1 MCIMT
6 TNAAGSD
13 GLKTRTVKLDV
24 PGMDCPSCAEKI
36 VNSVSKLDGIV
47 TVEPQVMTGTVN
59 IEYLPETVAV
69 DALVERVQA
78 AGYDVESRD
87 DIETERLDVPTMD
100 CASCAGKIENALDA
114 VAGIRERDTLP
125 TTGTV
130 IITYDPGQTS
140 RTDLVA
146 AIESAGYEV
155 EETGPETTEEDLVEE
170 SRAQEVWLSPRAL
183 KTWIGGG
190 LLLVGLVLEFLL
202 SGLDVTLVT
211 FAGREFG
218 TAELFYFTGA
228 VISGEQIL
236 RNGYYSVRTRSL
248 DIDLLMSLGILGAI
262 AASLVFGEALYLEA
276 GMLAVLFSVAELMEE
291 YAMDRA
297 RSSLRELMD
306 LSPTTATIR
315 RDGEETTVPV
325 EELHVGDRAIVRPGD
340 RIPADGTV
348 AEGESAVNQ
357 APITGESV
365 PVDKTDGDEV
375 YAGTINE
382 EGYLEVDVTAEA
394 EDSTLARI
402 IELVEDAQR
411 DKTDHEQFVD
421 RFAGQYTPVV
431 VTLAVLIAAVPPLLI
446 DVSVSLSIGGQSLVF
461 AGGWATWFKR
471 GLALLV
477 LSCPCALVISTPV
490 SVVSGITSAAKNGVL
505 IKGGRHLESVGTVK
519 AAAFDKTGTL
529 THGELTV
536 TDVVPAEGESRESVL
551 SVAASLEARSEH
563 PIAEAIVEDAD
574 EAGVKT
580 GDVSAFESLTGKGV
594 RADLDG
600 DTYFAGKPALFEE
613 LSLSLDTI
621 RVASDGGVAVEDSGS
636 HETAVA
642 GGKTIE
648 ELQGDGKTVI
658 LAGTEDRII
667 GVVAV
672 ADEVRSEAKRA
683 VERFHDLGVEH
694 VVMLTGDNEVTARAV
709 GETAGVD
716 EVRAELLPEEKAETV
731 AALDEE
737 FGGVMMVGDG
747 VNDAPALATATV
759 GVAMGAAGTDTA
771 VESADVALMGDE
783 LSKLPYL
790 YALSGKAN
798 GVIRENIWG
807 SIGVKALL
815 AVGVP
820 FGLVNVA
827 VAVVV
832 GDMGMS
838 LGVTTNALRLA
849 RFKPDRFE

>member
-1 MCIMT
+1 MT
-6 TNAAGSD
+6 TNPSGSD
-13 GLKTRTVKLDV
+13 DFTSQTVVFDV
-24 PGMDCPSCAEKI
+24 PGMDCPTCAEKI
-36 VNSVSKLDGIV
+36 VNSVSKLDGVV
-47 TVEPQVMTGTVN
+47 TVDPQVMSGAVH
-59 IEYLPETVAV
+59 IKYLPESVAV
-69 DALVERVQA
+69 DALIKRVQA

-87 DIETERLDVPTMD
+87 DLETERFDVPTMD
-100 CASCAGKIENALDA
+100 CASCADKIENALDSI
-114 VAGIRERDTLP
+114 AGIRERETLP

-130 IITYDPGQTS
+130 IVSYVPDQIS
-140 RTDLVA
+140 RSDLVTSM
-146 AIESAGYEV
+146 ESAGYAV
-155 EETGPETTEEDLVEE
+155 EDSGPDTAEDDPVKE
-170 SRAQEVWLSPRAL
+170 SGTRDIWLSPRAL
-183 KTWIGGG
+183 KTWLGGG
-190 LLLVGLVLEFLL
+190 LLLIGLVLEFLL
-202 SGLDVTLVT
+202 SGLDVMLI
-211 FAGREFG
+211 ALSGREFG
-218 TAELFYFTGA
+218 TVELFYFAGA
-228 VISGEQIL
+228 MISGEAIL
-236 RNGYYSVRTRSL
+236 RNGYYSVRMRSL

-262 AASLVFGEALYLEA
+262 TASLVFSEALYLEA

-297 RSSLRELMD
+297 RSSLAELMD
-306 LSPTTATIR
+306 LSPTTATVR

-325 EELHVGDRAIVRPGD
+325 EELRVGDRVIVRPGD
-340 RIPADGTV
+340 RIPADGAV

-365 PVDKTDGDEV
+365 PMDKADGDEV

-382 EGYLEVDVTAEA
+382 EGYLEVEVTAEA
-394 EDSTLARI
+394 KDSTLARI

-411 DKTDHEQFVD
+411 DKTEREQFVD

-431 VTLAVLIAAVPPLLI
+431 VALAVLIAAVPPLLI
-446 DVSVSLSIGGQSLVF
+446 DGSVSLGIGGQSLVF
-461 AGGWATWFKR
+461 AGDWATWFKR

-505 IKGGRHLESVGTVK
+505 IEGGTHLESVGTVT

-529 THGELTV
+529 TNGELTV
-536 TDVVPAEGESRESVL
+536 TDVVPTGGESRESVL

-563 PIAEAIVEDAD
+563 PIAEAIVEAAD
-574 EAGVKT
+574 KAGAKT
-580 GDVSAFESLTGKGV
+580 DDVSAFESLTGKGI
-594 RADLDG
+594 RADFDG
-600 DTYFAGKPALFEE
+600 ETYFAGKPALFEE
-613 LSLSLDTI
+613 LGLSLDAV
-621 RVASDGGVAVEDSGS
+621 RVASDGGVVIEDSGRLES
-636 HETAVA
+636 TV
-642 GGKTIE
+642 GGEDMVE
-648 ELQGDGKTVI
+648 ELQAEGKTVI
-658 LAGTEDRII
+658 LVGTEERIV

-672 ADEVRSEAKRA
+672 ADEVRPEAKRM
-683 VERFHDLGVEH
+683 VERLHDLGVKH
-694 VVMLTGDNEVTARAV
+694 IVMLTGDNEVTARAV
-709 GETAGVD
+709 GKTAGVD
-716 EVRAELLPEEKAETV
+716 DVRAELLPEEKAETV

-771 VESADVALMGDE
+771 VESADIALMGDE

-790 YALSGKAN
+790 YGLSGKAN
-798 GVIRENIWG
+798 SVIRENIWA
-807 SIGVKALL
+807 SIGLKALL

-827 VAVVV
+827 VAVIV

-849 RFKPDRFE
+849 RIPPDRFK

>member
-1 MCIMT
+1 MS
-6 TNAAGSD
+6 TNAPGSD
-13 GLKTRTVKLDV
+13 DVQSRTVNLDV

-36 VNSVSKLDGIV
+36 VNSVSKLDGV
-47 TVEPQVMTGTVN
+47 VAVEPQVMTGIVHVKF
-59 IEYLPETVAV
+59 LPEKVEV
-69 DALVERVQA
+69 DAVVERVQA

-87 DIETERLDVPTMD
+87 DFQTERFDVPTMD
-100 CASCAGKIENALDA
+100 CASCAGKIENALDG
-114 VAGIRERDTLP
+114 VKGIIERETLP

-130 IITYDPGQTS
+130 IVTYDPAHTS
-140 RTDLVA
+140 RGDLVA

-155 EETGPETTEEDLVEE
+155 DETGPDLAEGDLVEE
-170 SRAQEVWLSPRAL
+170 SRARDVWLSPRAL

-190 LLLVGLVLEFLL
+190 LLLAGLVLEFLL
-202 SGLDVTLVT
+202 SGLDVTLL
-211 FAGREFG
+211 ALLGREFG
-218 TAELFYFTGA
+218 TAELLYFAGA
-228 VISGEQIL
+228 VISGEEIL
-236 RNGYYSVRTRSL
+236 RNGYYSARTRSL

-262 AASLVFGEALYLEA
+262 TASVVFGEALYLEA

-297 RSSLRELMD
+297 RSSLRELVD
-306 LSPTTATIR
+306 LSPTTATVR

-325 EELHVGDRAIVRPGD
+325 EELRVGDHVIVRPGD

-348 AEGESAVNQ
+348 VEGESAVNQ

-382 EGYLEVDVTAEA
+382 EGYLEVEVTAEA

-411 DKTDHEQFVD
+411 DKTEHEQFVD

-431 VTLAVLIAAVPPLLI
+431 VTLAVLTAAVPPLLI
-446 DVSVSLSIGGQSLVF
+446 DGNVSLGIAGQSLVF
-461 AGGWATWFKR
+461 VGDWATWFKR

-505 IKGGRHLESVGTVK
+505 IKGGTHLESVGTVK
-519 AAAFDKTGTL
+519 AVAFDKTGTL
-529 THGELTV
+529 TYGELTV
-536 TDVVPAEGESRESVL
+536 TDVVPTGGESRESVL

-563 PIAEAIVEDAD
+563 PIAEAIVEAAD
-574 EAGVKT
+574 KEGAET
-580 GDVSAFESLTGKGV
+580 SDVSTFESLTGKGV

-600 DTYFAGKPALFEE
+600 ETYFAGKPALFEE
-613 LSLSLDTI
+613 LGLSLDTV
-621 RVASDGGVAVEDSGS
+621 RVASDGGIAVEDDSS
-636 HETAVA
+636 NETAAA
-642 GGKTIE
+642 GGETIE
-648 ELQGDGKTVI
+648 ELQADGKTVI
-658 LAGTEDRII
+658 LVGTEKQIVGI
-667 GVVAV
+667 VAV
-672 ADEVRSEAKRA
+672 ADEVRPEAKRT
-683 VERFHDLGVEH
+683 VGRLHDLGVER

-709 GETAGVD
+709 GEAAGVD
-716 EVRAELLPEEKAETV
+716 DVRAELLPEEKAETV

-737 FGGVMMVGDG
+737 FGGVMMIGDG
-747 VNDAPALATATV
+747 VNDAPALVAATV

-771 VESADVALMGDE
+771 VESADIALMGDE

-798 GVIRENIWG
+798 GVIRENIWA

-827 VAVVV
+827 VAVVI

-849 RFKPDRFE
+849 RIKPDRFE

>member
-1 MCIMT
+1 MS
-6 TNAAGSD
+6 TNASGSD
-13 GLKTRTVKLDV
+13 DFDSRTVTLDV

-36 VNSVSKLDGIV
+36 VNSVSTLDGVV
-47 TVEPQVMTGTVN
+47 TVEPQVMTGTVH
-59 IEYLPETVAV
+59 IEYRPENVEV

-87 DIETERLDVPTMD
+87 DVRTERFDVPTMD
-100 CASCAGKIENALDA
+100 CGGCAGKVENALDA
-114 VAGIRERDTLP
+114 VPGIQERETLP

-130 IITYDPGQTS
+130 IVTYDPEQAS
-140 RTDLVA
+140 RPDLVA
-146 AIESAGYEV
+146 AIERAGYDV
-155 EETGPETTEEDLVEE
+155 EESDSDTTADDTAEE
-170 SRAQEVWLSPRAL
+170 SRARDVWLSPRAL

-190 LLLVGLVLEFLL
+190 LLLAGLVLEFLL
-202 SGLDVTLVT
+202 SGLNVTLLDI
-211 FAGREFG
+211 AGREFG
-218 TAELFYFTGA
+218 TAELFYFAGA

-236 RNGYYSVRTRSL
+236 RNGTYSVRTRSL

-262 AASLVFGEALYLEA
+262 TASVVFGEALYLEA

-306 LSPTTATIR
+306 LSPTTATVR

-325 EELHVGDRAIVRPGD
+325 EELLVGDRVIVRPGD
-340 RIPADGTV
+340 RIPADGAV
-348 AEGESAVNQ
+348 VEGESAVNQ

-382 EGYLEVDVTAEA
+382 EGYLEVEVTAEA

-421 RFAGQYTPVV
+421 RFAGKYTPVV
-431 VTLAVLIAAVPPLLI
+431 VTLAVLIAAAPPLLI
-446 DVSVSLSIGGQSLVF
+446 DSTMSVNVAGQSLVF
-461 AGGWATWFKR
+461 AGDWATWFKR

-505 IKGGRHLESVGTVK
+505 IKGGTHLESVGTVG
-519 AAAFDKTGTL
+519 AVAFDKTGTL
-529 THGELTV
+529 TRGELTV
-536 TDVVPAEGESRESVL
+536 TDIVPAGGESRESVL
-551 SVAASLEARSEH
+551 FVAASLEARSEH
-563 PIAEAIVEDAD
+563 PIAEAIVAAAEEGGVETDD
-574 EAGVKT
+574 VAG
-580 GDVSAFESLTGKGV
+580 FESLTGKGI
-594 RADLDG
+594 RAELDG
-600 DTYFAGKPALFEE
+600 ETYFAGKPALFEE
-613 LSLSLDTI
+613 LGLSLEAT
-621 RVASDGGVAVEDSGS
+621 RTLSDGGVAVEDSDSDDTAAGS
-636 HETAVA
+636 
-642 GGKTIE
+642 GMIE
-648 ELQGDGKTVI
+648 DLQAEGKTVI
-658 LAGTEDRII
+658 LVGTEEQIVGI
-667 GVVAV
+667 VAV
-672 ADEVRSEAKRA
+672 ADEVRPEAKRT
-683 VERFHDLGVEH
+683 VERLHDLGVER
-694 VVMLTGDNEVTARAV
+694 VVMLTGDNEVTAQAV
-709 GETAGVD
+709 GETAGID

-731 AALDEE
+731 AALDEG

-798 GVIRENIWG
+798 GVIRENIWA

-838 LGVTTNALRLA
+838 LGVTTNALRLSSI
-849 RFKPDRFE
+849 KPERFE

>member
-1 MCIMT
+1 
-6 TNAAGSD
+6 
-13 GLKTRTVKLDV
+13 
-24 PGMDCPSCAEKI
+24 
-36 VNSVSKLDGIV
+36 
-47 TVEPQVMTGTVN
+47 
-59 IEYLPETVAV
+59 
-69 DALVERVQA
+69 
-78 AGYDVESRD
+78 
-87 DIETERLDVPTMD
+87 
-100 CASCAGKIENALDA
+100 
-114 VAGIRERDTLP
+114 
-125 TTGTV
+125 
-130 IITYDPGQTS
+130 
-140 RTDLVA
+140 
-146 AIESAGYEV
+146 
-155 EETGPETTEEDLVEE
+155 
-170 SRAQEVWLSPRAL
+170 
-183 KTWIGGG
+183 
-190 LLLVGLVLEFLL
+190 LLVGLVLEFLL
-202 SGLDVTLVT
+202 SGLDVTLVA
-211 FAGREFG
+211 FVGREFG
-218 TAELFYFTGA
+218 TAELFYLAGA

-262 AASLVFGEALYLEA
+262 TASLVFGEALYLEA

-325 EELHVGDRAIVRPGD
+325 EELRVGDRAIVRPGD

-348 AEGESAVNQ
+348 AEGESAINQ

-365 PVDKTDGDEV
+365 PVDKTDDDEV

-382 EGYLEVDVTAEA
+382 EGYLEVDVMAEA

-446 DVSVSLSIGGQSLVF
+446 DGSVSLGIGGQSLVF
-461 AGGWATWFKR
+461 AGDWATWFKR

-536 TDVVPAEGESRESVL
+536 TDIVPAEGESRESVL

-574 EAGVKT
+574 KAGVET

-600 DTYFAGKPALFEE
+600 ETYFAGKPALFEE
-613 LSLSLDTI
+613 LGLSLDTI

-672 ADEVRSEAKRA
+672 ADEVRPEAKRA
-683 VERFHDLGVEH
+683 GERFHDLGVEH

-709 GETAGVD
+709 GKTAGVD
-716 EVRAELLPEEKAETV
+716 EVRAELLPEEKGETV
-731 AALDEE
+731 ATLDEE

-798 GVIRENIWG
+798 GVIRQNIWG

-827 VAVVV
+827 AAVVV

>member
-1 MCIMT
+1 M
-6 TNAAGSD
+6 
-13 GLKTRTVKLDV
+13 
-24 PGMDCPSCAEKI
+24 
-36 VNSVSKLDGIV
+36 
-47 TVEPQVMTGTVN
+47 
-59 IEYLPETVAV
+59 
-69 DALVERVQA
+69 
-78 AGYDVESRD
+78 
-87 DIETERLDVPTMD
+87 
-100 CASCAGKIENALDA
+100 
-114 VAGIRERDTLP
+114 
-125 TTGTV
+125 
-130 IITYDPGQTS
+130 
-140 RTDLVA
+140 
-146 AIESAGYEV
+146 
-155 EETGPETTEEDLVEE
+155 
-170 SRAQEVWLSPRAL
+170 WLSPRAL

-190 LLLVGLVLEFLL
+190 LLLAGLVLEFLL
-202 SGLDVTLVT
+202 SGFDVTLVA
-211 FAGREFG
+211 FSGREFG
-218 TAELFYFTGA
+218 TAELFYLVGA
-228 VISGEQIL
+228 LVSGEQIL
-236 RNGYYSVRTRSL
+236 RNGYYSARTRSL

-262 AASLVFGEALYLEA
+262 TASIVFGEALYLEA

-315 RDGEETTVPV
+315 RNGEETTIQV
-325 EELHVGDRAIVRPGD
+325 EELRVGDRAIVRPGD
-340 RIPADGTV
+340 RIPADGAV
-348 AEGESAVNQ
+348 MEGESAVNQ

-365 PVDKTDGDEV
+365 PVDKTNGDEV

-382 EGYLEVDVTAEA
+382 EGYLEVEVTAEA

-431 VTLAVLIAAVPPLLI
+431 VTLAVLVAAVPPLLI
-446 DVSVSLSIGGQSLVF
+446 DGSVSLGIGGQSIVF

-505 IKGGRHLESVGTVK
+505 IKGGTHLESVGAVK
-519 AAAFDKTGTL
+519 VAAFDKTGTL
-529 THGELTV
+529 THGELSV
-536 TDVVPAEGESRESVL
+536 TDVVPADGESRESVL

-563 PIAEAIVEDAD
+563 PIAEAIVDVAD
-574 EAGVKT
+574 EAGVET

-600 DTYFAGKPALFEE
+600 ETYFAGKPALFEE
-613 LSLSLDTI
+613 LGFSLDTT
-621 RVASDGGVAVEDSGS
+621 RVASDGGVAVEGPSS

-642 GGKTIE
+642 GSETIE
-648 ELQGDGKTVI
+648 ELQAKGKTVI
-658 LAGTEDRII
+658 LLGTEERIV

-672 ADEVRSEAKRA
+672 ADEVRPEAKRA

-694 VVMLTGDNEVTARAV
+694 VVMLTGDNEVTAQAV

-716 EVRAELLPEEKAETV
+716 AVRAELLPEEKAETV

-798 GVIRENIWG
+798 GVIRENIWA

-815 AVGVP
+815 ALGVP

-849 RFKPDRFE
+849 RINPDRFE